1 MRITY
6 GKLNIIVLFLCI
18 VAIIGLLASIKNFY
32 LDPLKLTHA
41 EANNQLSS
49 AQNLYQTLL
58 NQKEQLEDIEGISFS
73 SEELTTLIP
82 VDSLR
87 PESLL
92 TTFSDLA
99 QQTDIIITEQQFQ
112 ADVPMTS
119 QTEDAEEDEEEEES
133 QSPSLMKTIVTLRL
147 EGDNED
153 QFQEFV
159 QLLEGVD
166 RLIQVET
173 FTLEQTMPANTMAAA
188 TNEISD
194 LMLPV
199 TFDWVQPMVKPTG
212 GEVELG
218 GDSQKEESPIDSEAN
233 GDGETEGDKNPES
246 DTAAADS
253 EEKSTSESE
262 LDSDSD
268 SDSESTPSEEAPSSP
283 QATMRATITVA
294 IYHFE
299 S

>member
-1 MRITY
+1 MRIIY
-6 GKLNIIVLFLCI
+6 GKLNMIVLFLCI
-18 VAIIGLLASIKNFY
+18 VITFGLLASVKNFY
-32 LDPLKLTHA
+32 LDPLKLTHT
-41 EANNQLSS
+41 EASNQLSS
-49 AQNLYQTLL
+49 AQNLHQTIL

-73 SEELTTLIP
+73 GDELTTLIP

-99 QQTDIIITEQQFQ
+99 QQSDIIITEQQYQ
-112 ADVPMTS
+112 PDVPLTS
-119 QTEDAEEDEEEEES
+119 QTEEAEEES

-147 EGDNED
+147 EGDNEE

-188 TNEISD
+188 TYENSD
-194 LMLPV
+194 IMAPLE
-199 TFDWVQPMVKPTG
+199 WVQLMVKPTG

-218 GDSQKEESPIDSEAN
+218 GNSQKEESPIDSQSN
-233 GDGETEGDKNPES
+233 DDGETEGNKNSQS
-246 DTAAADS
+246 DTEAADS
-253 EEKSTSESE
+253 EEKSNSESE
-262 LDSDSD
+262 VDSDSG
-268 SDSESTPSEEAPSSP
+268 STPSDEAPSSP